1 MEWKLAFIVLT
12 ALILVFMVATFAI
25 RYIKLVYHLLAY
37 TVVGTV
43 LIFLLN
49 IALERVG
56 MHIALNPATVLAVG
70 ILKIPGVILMV
81 VLNYYFA

>member
-1 MEWKLAFIVLT
+1 MEWKFAFIVLT
-12 ALILVFMVATFAI
+12 ALIVVFVLATFAI
-25 RYIKLVYHLLAY
+25 KYIKLLYHLLAY

-43 LIFLLN
+43 LILLLN
-49 IALERVG
+49 IVLERVG

-70 ILKIPGVILMV
+70 VLKIPGVILMV